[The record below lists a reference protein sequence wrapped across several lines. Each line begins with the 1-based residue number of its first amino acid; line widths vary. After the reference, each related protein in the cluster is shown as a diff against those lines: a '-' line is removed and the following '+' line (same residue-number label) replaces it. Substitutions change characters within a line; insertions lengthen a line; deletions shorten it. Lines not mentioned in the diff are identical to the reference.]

1 MTRFV
6 RTVAAALALTAILAT
21 PRAGDAQVLVN
32 ESTGTPVPLA
42 FVYLNAGTTYYF
54 TTAVTSPLVPGGA
67 TQNPVLTLMSDW
79 NIRVAGAQM
88 CGLDFTKACF
98 TYTPTTSNLY
108 MLVLHGDNTLSPG
121 RATVWQSLVAYCTNS
136 LCNNAG
142 PIAKT
147 QIWND
152 VAFGGDTVTVTAANT
167 GRVHYHTLHR
177 PGNAIFH
184 TLFARTTATNF
195 PERISRIAFNGWSG
209 TGRIRGTVK
218 FDTTDPTAF
227 GINGIREWVVG
238 PSFPDQRGAV
248 RLVRNTWFT
257 ATNDGDGD
265 GISYEIETDPAIRSC
280 DLAID
285 TTPNGNPCSALHPV
299 CAGAS
304 ANMPICL
311 KLLRDTDSDGLRD
324 DLEIYGYDGTVD
336 ELLPMWGAN
345 PTHIDVF
352 VELDAYDQNDAP
364 NSQTTCQGFSLP
376 TATAGPNVVP
386 VQMIG
391 CSNHQQPNE
400 CVAGGNHFFDRIQDI
415 YGGAPARINPDGAPG
430 ISIHFDVGV
439 DNPDPL
445 DTRFGNWGGGNTCL
459 LRDPTDPAVLDC
471 PSNPDDDGFC
481 SYQEAYD
488 GVVGCGCP
496 ATPRIRPERKWI
508 FRWGIDEEVD
518 GVGQTAGDKR
528 AYANTQLSP
537 ASHELGH
544 MLGLSHGGPTD
555 ITFGGRDGEAHE
567 RPFYP
572 SRINYRFQDFA
583 GRDGAIN
590 LLRWSTVRYSGGA
603 FTRPWSN
610 ADSIEVDPMP
620 GFNYSI
626 LEDSGLGFDETIL
639 TTGSGQPCVDWN
651 KDGTCGTPSW
661 NRTYFDTLRRRRSHL
676 FDSPEVATGGTDLA
690 VVGNYLV
697 YAYATD
703 IGSVKRLRFR
713 SELGGDCSR
722 WPDRTAAIPFQ
733 PCVRFGERLSTT
745 VEADAVAIAPWTLAS
760 GTAGAVV
767 VYRRGSSLRWGQLTV
782 SGGVGGT
789 TNEGTVSYTDRGS
802 LNTDSVLGSPTLV
815 RDGAGVRV
823 LYQQNALSSL
833 REAFLPDL
841 ASGWGAANNCAVS
854 SGPTLTGVASSPA
867 AFNSGGVHVV
877 ARVGTTTQIWRRN
890 GSLWDPIVTLSG
902 VDSGAT
908 EFEAV
913 VAPALGGGTGNQF
926 LVYYRI
932 PGTSTTPFP
941 DLRLQIASST
951 TSAVPTTSWT
961 DGGSLPGSAGR
972 FRAAA
977 AYDGR
982 GGVLSIYRD
991 VRVISEQHQGGTTG
1005 GQPNSVRQ
1013 SLPFSRGIEVA
1024 YWCDY
1029 DDWVAMRRSA
1039 CRYLPSGSRPT
1050 TTNDFV
1056 RIPYSDFLCPS
1067 PPIMREA
1074 DPAGG
1079 GTCTPIPGGL
1089 PAFVGP
1095 PPEDIVCN

>member
-6 RTVAAALALTAILAT
+6 RTVAAALALTAVLAT

-32 ESTGTPVPLA
+32 ESTGTPVPFA
-42 FVYLNAGTTYYF
+42 FVYLQAGVKYYF
-54 TTAVTSPLVPGGA
+54 TTAATSPLPGGP
-67 TQNPVLTLMSDW
+67 TQNPVLTLMRTWTD
-79 NIRVAGAQM
+79 RVAGAQL
-88 CGLDFTKACF
+88 CGFDFTKACF
-98 TYTPTTSNLY
+98 TYTSSTSGTFL
-108 MLVLHGDNTLSPG
+108 LILHGDNTMSPG
-121 RATVWQSLVAYCTNS
+121 QATVWQSQTAYCTDADCGNT
-136 LCNNAG
+136 LPTPTN
-142 PIAKT
+142 KT
-147 QIWND
+147 QIWNN
-152 VAFGGDTVTVTAANT
+152 VAFGGDTVTVTTPNS
-167 GRVHYHTLHR
+167 GRVHYHSLHR
-177 PGNAIFH
+177 PGRAVNHVVLARSTNA
-184 TLFARTTATNF
+184 NY
-195 PERISRIAFNGWSG
+195 PEFVSRAAYHGLSG
-209 TGRIRGTVK
+209 TGRIAGTVK

-227 GINGIREWVVG
+227 GINGTREWVVG
-238 PSFPDQRGAV
+238 PAFPDQRGAV
-248 RLVRNTWFT
+248 RFVRNRWFESGG
-257 ATNDGDGD
+257 DGDGD
-265 GISYEIETDPAIRSC
+265 GISYQIETDPAIRSC

-304 ANMPICL
+304 ANMPLCL

-336 ELLPMWGAN
+336 ELLPMWGAS
-345 PTHIDVF
+345 PTHVDVF
-352 VELDAYDQNDAP
+352 VELDAYDQDVSTP
-364 NSQTTCQGFSLP
+364 LTCEGFASPSALP
-376 TATAGPNVVP
+376 TSSTVP
-386 VQMIG
+386 VQTIG
-391 CSNHQQPNE
+391 CLNHLDSPR
-400 CVAGGNHFFDRIQDI
+400 CLGGGNHFFDRIEDI
-415 YGGAPARINPDGAPG
+415 YGVAPARINPDGTFG
-430 ISIHFDVGV
+430 ISLHFDVGV
-439 DNPDPL
+439 DNPNPL

-459 LRDPTDPAVLDC
+459 LRAPTDPATIAC
-471 PSNPDDDGFC
+471 PANPSDRFC
-481 SYQEAYD
+481 DYPEAYD
-488 GVVGCGCP
+488 GVSGCGCP
-496 ATPRIRPERKWI
+496 PTPRIRPERKWI
-508 FRWGIDEEVD
+508 FRWGIDEYVPGD
-518 GVGQTAGDKR
+518 GQTSGDRR
-528 AYANTQLSP
+528 AYANTQMSL
-537 ASHELGH
+537 ATHELGH
-544 MLGLSHGGPTD
+544 MLGLDHGGPTE
-555 ITFGGRDGEAHE
+555 ITFGSRSADSNG

-572 SRINYRFQDFA
+572 SRINYRFQDLA
-583 GRDGAIN
+583 GRGNAIN
-590 LLRWSTVRYSGGA
+590 LSRWSSVRFSDGA
-603 FTRPWSN
+603 ATAPYAV
-610 ADSIEVDPMP
+610 ADAIEVDPMP
-620 GFNYSI
+620 GFPYAV
-626 LEDSGLGFDETIL
+626 LESSGRGYDEDVA
-639 TTGSGQPCVDWN
+639 TTSGGTPCVDWN
-651 KDGTCGTPSW
+651 KDGGCVGTSW
-661 NRTYFDTLRRRRSHL
+661 SRNAFSVKELRERRAGTFDA
-676 FDSPEVATGGTDLA
+676 PEVATGGADLA
-690 VVGNYLV
+690 VIGNYLV
-697 YAYATD
+697 YAYSTD
-703 IGSVKRLRFR
+703 IASVKRLRFR

-733 PCVRFGERLSTT
+733 PCIQFGDRLSTT
-745 VEADAVAIAPWTLAS
+745 VEADAVAVAPWTLAS

-782 SGGVGGT
+782 SGGVAGT
-789 TNEGTVSYTDRGS
+789 SNEGTISYTDRGS

-941 DLRLQIASST
+941 DLDFHFAST
-951 TSAVPTTSWT
+951 VTGPWT
-961 DGGSLPGSAGR
+961 LGGGLPGTSGR

-977 AYDGR
+977 TYDGR
-982 GGVLSIYRD
+982 GGVSTVYRD
-991 VRVISEQHQGGTTG
+991 VRVISERNQGGTTG

-1013 SLPFSRGIEVA
+1013 HLPFSRGIDVA

-1029 DDWVAMRRSA
+1029 DDWVAMRRAA
-1039 CRYLPSGSRPT
+1039 CRYLPAGNRPT

-1056 RIPYSDFLCPS
+1056 RVPYSDFLCPS
-1067 PPIMREA
+1067 APIMREA